1 MIVQCLKCRRAM
13 SSAASACPTCG
24 TKRPKRL
31 RIAAWI
37 TLALILGVTGL
48 PMIGGMEP
56 HVATAALQLFATGR

>member
-1 MIVQCLKCRRAM
+1 M
-13 SSAASACPTCG
+13 SSEASACPTCG

-37 TLALILGVTGL
+37 TLALVLVATGF

-56 HVATAALQLFATGR
+56 HVASAALQLFAPGR